1 LRFGLDFEKWETS
14 TGKSSSYDEEA
25 TIDWFSRRV
34 LVWRVSITLEVA
46 HCIEAL
52 DDAMVRHGTPDIFNT
67 DQGSQFSSAAL
78 PVLLHSGY
86 RQEHGGKILA

>member
-1 LRFGLDFEKWETS
+1 MTKRPPSIGSVAVFLSGVYRSPWKWRTVLRQ
-14 TGKSSSYDEEA
+14 
-25 TIDWFSRRV
+25 
-34 LVWRVSITLEVA
+34 
-46 HCIEAL
+46 L